1 MCLLGTDS
9 DCGLLRHP
17 DPLVR
22 VVKIY
27 SLLAPYLCV
36 LTFQSCPLSFCHL
49 LIKQPVFCLNLG
61 AFFIWVFWELCVWVL
76 GTCSFANLGAINTC
90 HSYSPASAF
99 PSGASTPRYDH
110 SLSIHIN
117 LNIFI
122 INLFFFSWM
131 GLISLG
137 FWSQQNVS
145 WLLINRQ
152 WWPLASVEQIHSN
165 KQYFLRC
172 TYVTKARIQ

>member
-36 LTFQSCPLSFCHL
+36 LPFQSCPLSFCHL

-122 INLFFFSWM
+122 INLFFFFM
-131 GLISLG
+131 DG
-137 FWSQQNVS
+137 FNQFGFLKPAER
-145 WLLINRQ
+145 LLTPYQ
-152 WWPLASVEQIHSN
+152 SSVMASCFCGAN
-165 KQYFLRC
+165 TLKQTVFSEVYLC
-172 TYVTKARIQ
+172 N